1 MLIAR
6 LVRSNVAMRRVLQ
19 SSVACKRPIKS
30 KIVSVACS
38 RLAGAR
44 EPFCCAAQHSKPY
57 LVFVF
62 GASRNTL
69 KTISELP
76 GSASR
81 EQGDQK
87 FAFGCGTQCNSQRV
101 APATRNTRRVLLRKE
116 AARRHSP
123 FDWSPQI
130 AITCAGRRWTRGVL
144 SNGVCEAPC
153 ERHNSCRELESQM
166 AQNTFPP
173 GHCAKLVQPIPV
185 SLRATLCTTCRLANA
200 LRRSNSTRNVAGVP
214 CE

>member
-1 MLIAR
+1 MLSAR
-6 LVRSNVAMRRVLQ
+6 LWSNAAMRRVLQ
-19 SSVACKRPIKS
+19 SSVASKRPIKL
-30 KIVSVACS
+30 KFMLVACS

-57 LVFVF
+57 LVFAF
-62 GASRNTL
+62 GASRNEL
-69 KTISELP
+69 PTISEPP

-81 EQGDQK
+81 VKGSQK
-87 FAFGCGTQCNSQRV
+87 LAFGCGTRCNSQRV
-101 APATRNTRRVLLRKE
+101 APATRNTRRVLSRKE

-153 ERHNSCRELESQM
+153 ERHNSCRELESQK

-173 GHCAKLVQPIPV
+173 GHCAKLVQPNSV

-200 LRRSNSTRNVAGVP
+200 LRRSNSTRNFAGVP
-214 CE
+214 GE